1 MTMKFTIELSR
12 DERFS
17 LIRGIWDQEFKINC
31 DISELYDIE
40 SQWAKDEITVLENKR
55 KQLRILAIKIEG

>member
-1 MTMKFTIELSR
+1 MDFTLTLNR
-12 DERFS
+12 DERFI

-31 DISELYDIE
+31 DISELYGID

-55 KQLRILAIKIEG
+55 KQLRILAIRIEG

>member
-1 MTMKFTIELSR
+1 MKFTIELSR

>member
-1 MTMKFTIELSR
+1 MKFTIELSR
-12 DERFS
+12 DERLS
-17 LIRGIWDQEFKINC
+17 LMRGIWDQEFKINC

>member
-1 MTMKFTIELSR
+1 MKFTIELSR

-31 DISELYDIE
+31 DISELYGME
-40 SQWAKDEITVLENKR
+40 SQWAKDEITVLEDKR